1 MGASSKEEMTE
12 RLHRTIKGKRTIEKK
27 KKFKLEGEDAS
38 ISTEVEPY
46 LRL

>member
-27 KKFKLEGEDAS
+27 NFKLEGEDAS
-38 ISTEVEPY
+38 ISIEVEPY